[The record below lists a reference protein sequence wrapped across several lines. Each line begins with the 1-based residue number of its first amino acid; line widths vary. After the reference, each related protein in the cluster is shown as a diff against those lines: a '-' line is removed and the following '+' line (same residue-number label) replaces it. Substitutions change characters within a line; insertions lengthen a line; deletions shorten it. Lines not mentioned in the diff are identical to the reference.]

1 MTSSGLLTLCASALL
16 AFSSATMMPDM
27 SSHVFSHPSWPAFT
41 SFTTEFN
48 KIYDSEEEVVH
59 RFNNFIDNLERI
71 DSHPVSSSY
80 SIGINMYADMS
91 EGEFRESVGG
101 GCFVEPEY
109 TDLYERQTRCRAY
122 RPSSTSDLPDSV
134 DWRDQNAVT
143 PVKDQGQCGSC
154 WSFSATGSMEG
165 AWAIANSELV
175 SLSEQQLVDCSASY
189 GDMGC
194 NGGLMDDAF
203 EYAIDNGMCSEEDDP
218 YTAENGSCDSA
229 CKPVVSM
236 SGCKDVASR
245 NQMDLMAA
253 VANGP
258 VSVAIEADTST
269 FQLYTS
275 GIIDSASCGT
285 NLDHGVLVVG
295 YGADEDTGDLYWLVK
310 NSWGTSWG
318 DEGYVKIAR
327 TTSTSDPGIC
337 GIAMQ
342 PSFPVASSAAVAFP
356 ATA

>member
-1 MTSSGLLTLCASALL
+1 MTTSGLITLCASALL
-16 AFSSATMMPDM
+16 AFSSATMMPFVPDM
-27 SSHVFSHPSWPAFT
+27 SSHVFNHPSWPAFT
-41 SFTTEFN
+41 SFTAEFN
-48 KIYDSEEEVVH
+48 KIYDTEEEVTH
-59 RFNNFIDNLERI
+59 RFNNFLHNLEHI
-71 DSHPVSSSY
+71 SSHPDDSSY
-80 SIGINMYADMS
+80 TLGINMYADMG
-91 EGEFRESVGG
+91 EDEFRESVGG

-109 TDLYERQTRCRAY
+109 TGMYKRKTRCHPY
-122 RPSSTSDLPDSV
+122 VPESTSDLPDSM
-134 DWRDQNAVT
+134 DWRDEDAVT

-165 AWAIANSELV
+165 AWAIENSDLI
-175 SLSEQQLVDCSASY
+175 SLSEQQLVDCSVSY

-194 NGGLMDDAF
+194 SGGLMDDAF
-203 EYAIDNGMCSEEDDP
+203 EYAIDNGMCSEESDP
-218 YTAENGSCDSA
+218 YTAENGSCDSG
-229 CKPVVSM
+229 CKPVVQM
-236 SGCKDVASR
+236 SGCSDVASD

-275 GIIDSASCGT
+275 GIIDSANCGT

-310 NSWGTSWG
+310 NSWGVSWG
-318 DEGYVKIAR
+318 DQGYVKIAR
-327 TTSTSDPGIC
+327 STSTSDAGIC

-342 PSFPVASSAAVAFP
+342 PSFPIALP
-356 ATA
+356 ALS

>member
-1 MTSSGLLTLCASALL
+1 MTSSGLLTLCASAIL

-41 SFTTEFN
+41 SFASDFN
-48 KIYDSEEEVVH
+48 KNYDSEEEVVR
-59 RFNNFIDNLERI
+59 RFNNFIDNIERI
-71 DSHPVSSSY
+71 SSHPVNSSY
-80 SIGINMYADMS
+80 SVGINMYADMS
-91 EGEFRESVGG
+91 NDEFRESVGG
-101 GCFVEPEY
+101 GCFVHPEH
-109 TDLYERQTRCRAY
+109 TDLYEMRTRCRAY

-165 AWAIANSELV
+165 AWAIANSDLV
-175 SLSEQQLVDCSASY
+175 SLSEQQLVDCSTSY

-218 YTAENGSCDSA
+218 YTAENGSCDST

-236 SGCKDVASR
+236 SGCKNVSPA

-258 VSVAIEADTST
+258 VSVAIEADTAT
-269 FQLYTS
+269 FKFYTS

-295 YGADEDTGDLYWLVK
+295 YGEDTGDLYWLVK